1 MIQRKPNN
9 RLGKEGTSEVKQ
21 HPWLR
26 SYPWDKLLKKE
37 IQAPFLP
44 SVKLFLIRSTLIFQS
59 KEDNFDAKQQIS
71 LEDNTNEDLIQQ
83 NALLLRRN
91 SVQSKKIIFILRV
104 NFYRNR
110 FIFWL

>member
-26 SYPWDKLLKKE
+26 SFPWEKLLKKE

-44 SVKLFLIRSTLIFQS
+44 SVKKLI
-59 KEDNFDAKQQIS
+59 
-71 LEDNTNEDLIQQ
+71 NTNT
-83 NALLLRRN
+83 
-91 SVQSKKIIFILRV
+91 IIF
-104 NFYRNR
+104 F
-110 FIFWL
+110 F